1 MLPIGLAAQERYQVG
16 VCDWMVLKRQKLG
29 AFELAKQ
36 LGCDGIELDMGSLG
50 QREAFDNK
58 LRDDLEAAHFKRVAD
73 SLGVKVG
80 AMAMSGFYAQDL
92 SKKDTYLSLVGDCFD
107 TMDKMGGVRVAFLP
121 LGGCGNDWTTDKQKR
136 SIIVR
141 RLHEIGE
148 AAKLRGKVV
157 GIDTPLDAAGNL
169 RLLKEIKSQGIA
181 IFYKFQTIIE
191 HGWDIGKDLQKLG
204 ARNICAIH
212 ATNTDSLWLRDDP
225 AINMPA
231 IRQVLDKMGWS
242 GWLFVERSRDVKMV
256 RNVKMNYG
264 SNVRY
269 LKETFNSYPTP
280 KVPLDS
286 AGRDAS
292 YVNTIIARSQKATDA
307 LGITW
312 TPDGENVRNIVA
324 NRYFTLNDIY
334 AERDSLKKTDK
345 QLAAATADSKL
356 YRSHFGFDADLSVY
370 LKPNEVVKVKDV
382 MTYDVVRVTYK
393 AYCDMI
399 PTLTDEEKAQIM
411 LWLIEARELAVDAE
425 SSNKKH
431 ETFKKY
437 KGRINNYLS
446 KRGYDIQQE
455 REQWEQRRAQ
465 E

>member
-1 MLPIGLAAQERYQVG
+1 MFFLFCMMVMAPSTPLKAQDRYQVG

-136 SIIVR
+136 AIIVQ

-181 IFYKFQTIIE
+181 IFYKFQTIVE
-191 HGWDIGKDLQKLG
+191 HGWDIGKDLQKL
-204 ARNICAIH
+204 
-212 ATNTDSLWLRDDP
+212 
-225 AINMPA
+225 
-231 IRQVLDKMGWS
+231 
-242 GWLFVERSRDVKMV
+242 VK
-256 RNVKMNYG
+256 
-264 SNVRY
+264 
-269 LKETFNSYPTP
+269 
-280 KVPLDS
+280 
-286 AGRDAS
+286 
-292 YVNTIIARSQKATDA
+292 
-307 LGITW
+307 
-312 TPDGENVRNIVA
+312 
-324 NRYFTLNDIY
+324 
-334 AERDSLKKTDK
+334 
-345 QLAAATADSKL
+345 
-356 YRSHFGFDADLSVY
+356 
-370 LKPNEVVKVKDV
+370 EVVK
-382 MTYDVVRVTYK
+382 R
-393 AYCDMI
+393 
-399 PTLTDEEKAQIM
+399 
-411 LWLIEARELAVDAE
+411 
-425 SSNKKH
+425 
-431 ETFKKY
+431 F
-437 KGRINNYLS
+437 
-446 KRGYDIQQE
+446 
-455 REQWEQRRAQ
+455 
-465 E
+465 